1 MSAARL
7 TKPNHQ
13 TTRHADHPW
22 LPVAPRVDA
31 AVAGVIAGV
40 VEPVAAAVAG
50 ALASPGTP
58 PPASGARGSVT
69 PVNLPSA
76 TPSGRSGG
84 ADPRGPAPLS
94 CCGASV
100 LRCCRDHQGATFT
113 RVRATSVVP
122 SEKSTR
128 PR

>member
-40 VEPVAAAVAG
+40 VEGVAAAVAG

-58 PPASGARGSVT
+58 PPTSGARGSVT
-69 PVNLPSA
+69 AANL
-76 TPSGRSGG
+76 TTL
-84 ADPRGPAPLS
+84 ADHPDVAAGPTLVWAGPAVVLWCLS
-94 CCGASV
+94 DVV
-100 LRCCRDHQGATFT
+100 L
-113 RVRATSVVP
+113 S
-122 SEKSTR
+122 
-128 PR
+128 